1 MSINTILYVAFRIA
15 MIMTASELVIMFTLQ
30 TIPNNLGITELAIVN
45 AVALVIL
52 STPQICIF
60 VIKPFL
66 DAKARALAAIRDIA
80 TIDPLTKLANRH
92 LIVEHLDRV
101 VAGCTRHHEYCAVL
115 LINLDGF
122 KLINERYGYEA
133 GDTVL
138 VEVARRLHATVRSD
152 EVVGRIGADEFIVLL
167 ERLETDIGI
176 TGDRIR
182 QIANKIITMI
192 NMPIEVKSKAVHVSA
207 SIGIR
212 LLGFEPINTD
222 TVIREADSAMYR
234 AKEQG
239 GSSAVI
245 FSRKHGSVS
254 NGDLNQKKNQQ
265 MSDYAEV
272 APIKRTI

>member
-115 LINLDGF
+115 LINLDNF
-122 KLINERYGYEA
+122 KMINERYGYEA
-133 GDTVL
+133 GDAVL
-138 VEVARRLHATVRSD
+138 VEVARRLIATIRSND
-152 EVVGRIGADEFIVLL
+152 VVGRMGGDEFVVLL
-167 ERLETDIGI
+167 ERLETDIGK

-182 QIANKIITMI
+182 HIANKLITMI
-192 NMPIEVKSKAVHVSA
+192 NMPIEVKSKAIHVSA

-222 TVIREADSAMYR
+222 TAIREADSAMYR
-234 AKEQG
+234 AKQEG
-239 GSSAVI
+239 GSRTVI
-245 FSRKHGSVS
+245 F
-254 NGDLNQKKNQQ
+254 NKKNLVREQWG
-265 MSDYAEV
+265 SNTKEASV
-272 APIKRTI
+272 N